1 MNVNEMIM
9 AIEVLLFDIRC
20 GKEHSRSR
28 LIKAQRLCMDVHRI
42 TKDPDYYTLST
53 RILEWDEEDGR
64 YFREYFPNGYLDMD
78 SGLNTTFYDKSEEF
92 KELVRNY
99 VRYPYF
105 FFSDI
110 EEGEL

>member
-1 MNVNEMIM
+1 M

-20 GKEHSRSR
+20 DWNDPKSR
-28 LIKAQRLCMDVHRI
+28 LKKAQRLCMNVHRI

-53 RILEWDEEDGR
+53 RIIEWDGTDGR
-64 YFREYFPNGYLDMD
+64 YFRNYFPNGYMDMD
-78 SGLNTTFYDKSEEF
+78 SDLNTTFYDKSEEF